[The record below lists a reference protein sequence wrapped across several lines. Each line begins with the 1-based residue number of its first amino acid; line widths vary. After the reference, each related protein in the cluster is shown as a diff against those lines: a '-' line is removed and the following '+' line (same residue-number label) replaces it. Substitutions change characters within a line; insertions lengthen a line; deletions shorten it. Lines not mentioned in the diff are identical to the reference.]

1 MISEA
6 ELQRLCQHLGCPP
19 ATLALIQAI
28 QAAPPS
34 RRVRSAVGNVS
45 VRYPSRKMGVT
56 IQAESHRNELAAIYS
71 FEHDPDT
78 LAYYD
83 QPPPIKL
90 AYLSRR
96 GRRVAAFHTPD
107 FFVIRTD
114 SIGWEECKL
123 EADLLR
129 LQETMPHRYVR
140 TTDGGWSC
148 PPGESYAAPFG
159 LTYRVRSSATVNWT
173 FQRNIQ
179 FLADYLSPDC
189 PPIAPDVTA
198 FVQAMV
204 RQQPGVLLHDLLALL
219 PQLSSDVLF
228 TLIAQHQLVVDLFT
242 NPLAEPERVPVFPV
256 SDQVTISQLPTLN
269 VAPTGRALSVPT
281 PSSQEVRDLL
291 AVAGP
296 TALAEAHRRY
306 AIIVPLFQDEQA
318 PSQLVPGRTVRRWL
332 AAYRQA
338 DTRYGMGFVGL
349 LPHIDRRGNR
359 TPKLPPAT
367 QQLIDEMLMTE
378 YEIPTRPRPS
388 AVYARLAHT
397 AAERSV
403 PVPSYKTFARMV
415 KRRPQY
421 EQQLQREGAR
431 AAYSLEPWYWELEF
445 TTPRHGDRPWE
456 LVHLDHT
463 ELDIELVCSRTGR
476 GLGRPW
482 LSLLMDGFSRRILTL
497 ALSFEPPSY
506 RSCMRVLRQ
515 CVQQHGRLP
524 QILIVDGGAEF
535 ASLYLETLLAQYAV
549 TKKTRPAAKPR
560 FGSLIERLFGTTH
573 TSFIYNLAG
582 NTQLTRQVRQLTPA
596 VDPKRHACWTL
607 DRLGVAL
614 ERWASA
620 VYDHADHPALGQ
632 SPLAA
637 WEMGL
642 AQGGLRPHRQIAY
655 DDTFV
660 MATLPTTMKGTAKV
674 HPNLGVKI
682 HNISYWADVFRD
694 PAIEGTQVPVRY
706 DPDDAGLAYAYVAG
720 RWVRCISEQYARL
733 AGRSEREIALASAE
747 LRRRH
752 QQHASRYGVTA
763 QALGA
768 FLVSLDA
775 EELLLEQRLRDH
787 ALRTLTQGTEPHAPV
802 VDQVAP
808 ISPDMSARYERLD
821 PQDLTPYED
830 Y

>member
-1 MISEA
+1 MISEV
-6 ELQRLCQHLGCPP
+6 ELQRLCQRLGCPP

-34 RRVRSAVGNVS
+34 RLVRSTVGNVS

-83 QPPPIKL
+83 QPPAIKL

-96 GRRVAAFHTPD
+96 GRQIAVFHTPD

-140 TTDGGWSC
+140 SADGGWMC

-179 FLADYLSPDC
+179 FLADYLAPDC

-198 FVQAMV
+198 FVQAVV
-204 RQQPGVLLHDLLALL
+204 RQQPGVLLQDLLALL

-228 TLIAQHQLVVDLFT
+228 TLIAQHQLVVDLLT
-242 NPLAEPERVPVFPV
+242 YPLAEPERVPVFPLSERV
-256 SDQVTISQLPTLN
+256 SISQLPSLN

-281 PSSQEVRDLL
+281 PISQEVRDLL

-296 TALAEAHRRY
+296 SALAEAHRRY
-306 AIIVPLFQDEQA
+306 AIIVPLLQDQQA
-318 PSQLVPGRTVRRWL
+318 PSQPAPGRTLRRWL

-349 LPHIDRRGNR
+349 LPHISRRGNR
-359 TPKLPPAT
+359 TPKLPAAT
-367 QQLIDEMLMTE
+367 QQLIEEMLKTE
-378 YEIPTRPRPS
+378 YEIPSRPRPS
-388 AVYARLAHT
+388 AVYARLASI
-397 AAERSV
+397 AAERGV
-403 PVPSYKTFARMV
+403 PVPSYKTFARLL

-431 AAYSLEPWYWELEF
+431 AAYPLEPWYWELEF

-476 GLGRPW
+476 ALGRPW

-506 RSCMRVLRQ
+506 RACMRVLRQ
-515 CVQQHGRLP
+515 CVQRHGRLP

-535 ASLYLETLLAQYAV
+535 ASIYLETLLAQYDV

-560 FGSLIERLFGTTH
+560 FGSVIERLFGTTH

-614 ERWASA
+614 DRWASE

-642 AQGGLRPHRQIAY
+642 DLGGLRPHRQIAY

-660 MATLPTTMKGTAKV
+660 MATLPTTVKGTAKV
-674 HPNLGVKI
+674 HPNQGVTI
-682 HNISYWADVFRD
+682 HSISYWADVFRD
-694 PAIEGTQVPVRY
+694 PAIEGSQVPVRY

-752 QQHASRYGVTA
+752 QQHASRYTVTA
-763 QALGA
+763 QTLGA
-768 FLVSLDA
+768 FSVSLDA

-808 ISPDMSARYERLD
+808 ISLDVSARYDCLN
-821 PQDLTPYED
+821 PHDLTPYED